1 MTILNRSNNNR
12 SVLWK
17 WTFSYLC
24 LLFIPTLTIFI
35 NYFTNLSALK
45 KEYTNAY
52 QLMLQ
57 NYEITLNDKTTN
69 MHNFYNYVVN
79 LDSFNSI
86 IKYQTKDKYFYNT
99 SYLLQQALFQNK
111 YGNDDLNCTIY
122 LSQVDFIASSNNSC
136 HRLLF
141 HSSLQ
146 DSSDLIP
153 EYEEWQDFM
162 SGHFTENCFINTNLS
177 DSNSPCLIYAQTL
190 FRGLKGPVT
199 IFISTPLDKIFTT
212 IGNMQNGV
220 SLLLHTADN
229 KLFLLD
235 KNGITATN
243 EELFLDNNLFII
255 STKEHIT
262 NNTFQ
267 DENAITCYLLVS
279 KEVFN
284 KNLQLIRLNFLTCIL
299 LTILISIIVMIYMLH
314 SNYRPITNLMSEFD
328 LNNSKGNEFSII
340 IDNHKQLHSN
350 LSASKLTILHQKQ
363 ELLNSKLLSILKGR
377 MSEAEQLKIWNDYNI
392 DANNNCSLVGF
403 MITPVDE
410 QKMKYDDL
418 IFFLVNNIFCDLFQ
432 NDNYYHIEDG
442 CFIYYLFVS
451 ENLTSEVWYAD
462 TCEKLDYL
470 CNLVIDKF
478 ACNIVASISE
488 PGTNLMHCKFLHKNI
503 IENFELQEL
512 IGGNG
517 FVNNSSKNIH
527 NSYDSIREYIN
538 IKIHD
543 AIKSGNQIEALS
555 ISDQLFLHIGKMPF
569 STVKTIIFNIF
580 SNTIE
585 LYSTYTTDS
594 IQQMHALN
602 HVNSIMQ
609 SDSLDKLSFSFK
621 EYIQFICDD
630 ISRKYH
636 NESNEII
643 INIQNIVIEN
653 YNNKNL
659 SVSFIADSLGR
670 NSKYISRLFKE
681 GTGIGLLDYINQY
694 RICEAQKIMNSKKY
708 TVEKIAEMVG
718 YDNVQTF
725 RRSFVKYTGKTPSE
739 FGK

>member
-243 EELFLDNNLFII
+243 EEFLVFLGNSAKENNV
-255 STKEHIT
+255 
-262 NNTFQ
+262 
-267 DENAITCYLLVS
+267 AVS
-279 KEVFN
+279 GFNELGTEV
-284 KNLQLIRLNFLTCIL
+284 KGG
-299 LTILISIIVMIYMLH
+299 IY
-314 SNYRPITNLMSEFD
+314 RTVFD
-328 LNNSKGNEFSII
+328 FE
-340 IDNHKQLHSN
+340 
-350 LSASKLTILHQKQ
+350 
-363 ELLNSKLLSILKGR
+363 LKG
-377 MSEAEQLKIWNDYNI
+377 SSVDINKVLEDI
-392 DANNNCSLVGF
+392 NNMGIKCSFGSVSYRQNEGF
-403 MITPVDE
+403 
-410 QKMKYDDL
+410 
-418 IFFLVNNIFCDLFQ
+418 
-432 NDNYYHIEDG
+432 
-442 CFIYYLFVS
+442 
-451 ENLTSEVWYAD
+451 
-462 TCEKLDYL
+462 DYL
-470 CNLVIDKF
+470 KRF
-478 ACNIVASISE
+478 
-488 PGTNLMHCKFLHKNI
+488 F
-503 IENFELQEL
+503 
-512 IGGNG
+512 
-517 FVNNSSKNIH
+517 
-527 NSYDSIREYIN
+527 
-538 IKIHD
+538 
-543 AIKSGNQIEALS
+543 
-555 ISDQLFLHIGKMPF
+555 
-569 STVKTIIFNIF
+569 
-580 SNTIE
+580 
-585 LYSTYTTDS
+585 
-594 IQQMHALN
+594 
-602 HVNSIMQ
+602 
-609 SDSLDKLSFSFK
+609 
-621 EYIQFICDD
+621 DD
-630 ISRKYH
+630 ISELPWYK
-636 NESNEII
+636 EKEDDDK
-643 INIQNIVIEN
+643 
-653 YNNKNL
+653 NNLKVNG
-659 SVSFIADSLGR
+659 SLW
-670 NSKYISRLFKE
+670 SDDKMKE
-681 GTGIGLLDYINQY
+681 
-694 RICEAQKIMNSKKY
+694 
-708 TVEKIAEMVG
+708 EK
-718 YDNVQTF
+718 
-725 RRSFVKYTGKTPSE
+725 
-739 FGK
+739 